1 MYRTA
6 ILITIG
12 IFSVG
17 TAAAQSEKDIQPA
30 PQAQEA
36 TALLPIG
43 APISATLTKSIDSKK
58 AKKGDPVSA
67 RATESTK
74 QNGKTLIPS
83 GARLEGHVTQASA
96 RAKGDSFSTLGI
108 VFDKAILKEGEQ
120 IPLNVTVQALA
131 SAPGAVASNGT
142 GMEMAPMGGTSS
154 FPTSAGRMG
163 TNASAAPP
171 ANPATTTTDT
181 VANTDTN
188 NAASGKGAVGGLTA
202 DGRLTFDSHGVF
214 GLQGVGL
221 AAPSDSQPATVI
233 TSTDKYVH
241 LESGTQL
248 LLVTQAT
255 TSAAAKP

>member
-30 PQAQEA
+30 PQAQVA

-108 VFDKAILKEGEQ
+108 VFDKAILKDSEE

-163 TNASAAPP
+163 TSATPP
-171 ANPATTTTDT
+171 PVKPSPSATDT

-188 NAASGKGAVGGLTA
+188 NAASGKGAVGGLTT

-214 GLQGVGL
+214 GLQGIGL
-221 AAPSDSQPATVI
+221 AAPADSQPATVI